1 MNKIIA
7 CVLGG
12 LFASPLAFALSLGD
26 SQQQSW
32 LGEPLQTSIP
42 LHESGDWADS
52 ELKIDIEMPRGS
64 FIRDIKATITSDGTG
79 RNIVLSTQQPVNEPY
94 VDLTL
99 TVTWPEGG
107 VKRSYEM
114 LLDPPGSR

>member
-12 LFASPLAFALSLGD
+12 LFASPLALALSLGD

-32 LGEPLQTSIP
+32 LGEPLQTSIA
-42 LHESGDWADS
+42 LHESSDWADS
-52 ELKIDIEMPRGS
+52 EIKIDIEMPKGS
-64 FIRDIKATITSDGTG
+64 YIRDIKATIESQGK
-79 RNIVLSTQQPVNEPY
+79 RRSIVLSTQQPVHEPY
-94 VDLTL
+94 VDFTL

-107 VKRSYEM
+107 VQRSYEI
-114 LLDPPGSR
+114 LLDPPASR